1 MVEFCKPASGRKIL
15 ELREVSKRLKSG
27 DSWTTILDAVNLDFY
42 QGDFCAIVGN
52 SGSGKSTLLYLLG
65 ILDSPSDGKI
75 LLDGI
80 DTGALDN
87 RELAKLRNEKLGFVF
102 QFHYILPEF
111 TALENVM
118 LPMMVAARLSKAQ
131 QRERAMMLLDQLG
144 LAERRNYY
152 PSQLSG
158 GQLQRVAIARAL
170 ANQPLIVLADEPTGN
185 LDSANSKIVFDYFRK
200 LNQETGQTFLVVT
213 HTVGFVQDCDRIIEI
228 SDGKVIHDRRGPIAS
243 SESNLSPGGQP
254 A

>member
-1 MVEFCKPASGRKIL
+1 MVEFCKPASGKKIL
-15 ELREVSKRLKSG
+15 ELRGVSKRLKSG
-27 DSWTTILDAVNLDFY
+27 DSWATILDAIDLDFY

-65 ILDSPSDGKI
+65 ILDSPSDGTI
-75 LLDGI
+75 RLDGI
-80 DTGALDN
+80 DTCALGN
-87 RELAKLRNEKLGFVF
+87 RELARLRNEKLGFVF
-102 QFHYILPEF
+102 QFHYVLPEF

-118 LPMMVAARLSKAQ
+118 LPMMVAARLTKAQ
-131 QRERAMMLLDQLG
+131 QRERAAMLLDQLG
-144 LAERRNYY
+144 LADRRNYF

-170 ANQPLIVLADEPTGN
+170 ANEPLIVLADEPTGN

-228 SDGKVIHDRRGPIAS
+228 ADGKVIHDRRGPLSI

>member
-1 MVEFCKPASGRKIL
+1 MDEVCKSVSGKKIL
-15 ELREVSKRLKSG
+15 ELRGVSRRLKSG
-27 DSWTTILDAVNLDFY
+27 DIWTTILDGIDLDFY

-65 ILDSPSDGKI
+65 ILDTPSDGTI

-80 DTGALDN
+80 DTGSLSN
-87 RELAKLRNEKLGFVF
+87 HNLARLRNEKLGFVF

-111 TALENVM
+111 SALENVM
-118 LPMMVAARLSKAQ
+118 LPMKVAGRLNKASQ
-131 QRERAMMLLDQLG
+131 QERAEMLLDQLG
-144 LAERRNYY
+144 LADRQNYY

-170 ANQPLIVLADEPTGN
+170 ANEPLIVLADEPTGN

-200 LNQETGQTFLVVT
+200 LNQELGQTFLVVT
-213 HTVGFVQDCDRIIEI
+213 HTVGFVHDCDRIITI
-228 SDGKVIHDRRGPIAS
+228 TDGKV
-243 SESNLSPGGQP
+243 ESDLRNNRLS
-254 A
+254 AK